1 MSDDADTLFA
11 GAALLVVAGFL
22 LIGLLILALAWDS
35 MSREIA
41 LAEYNALLQEA
52 ERSFRAA
59 YAAARELDGSN
70 LPDDPIVQGI
80 FGNISWMQKGDDD
93 NWMLTAIFGDV

>member
-11 GAALLVVAGFL
+11 GAALLVVAGFIL
-22 LIGLLILALAWDS
+22 TGLLILALAWL
-35 MSREIA
+35 MLSRGIA
-41 LAEYNALLQEA
+41 QADYKAMLQEA
-52 ERSFRAA
+52 EQSFRAA